1 MPSGLSREQIAE
13 RLEEAAELLEVQGAN
28 RFRLRAYRAAA
39 DTVRYLEED
48 PAKILERDGLE
59 GLIRLPKIGERLAR
73 AIDEMSYTGRWVQ
86 LERMRGES
94 EAEELF
100 QTIPGI
106 GPETA
111 RRIHETLHVDTLEG
125 LEIAAHD
132 GRLEDVPGIGPR
144 KAASIRAS
152 LGAMLARRSRQGP
165 GDHHEPSVAELLK
178 IDEVYRQQAEAGTL
192 PRIAPRRFN
201 PEGEAWLPILHIDRA
216 DWSCTALFSNSAL
229 AHQLGRTR
237 DWVVI
242 YFAHAGGREH
252 TRTVVTETRGPLE
265 GKRVIRGR
273 EAECRQHYF
282 GAQGAKE

>member
-1 MPSGLSREQIAE
+1 
-13 RLEEAAELLEVQGAN
+13 
-28 RFRLRAYRAAA
+28 
-39 DTVRYLEED
+39 
-48 PAKILERDGLE
+48 
-59 GLIRLPKIGERLAR
+59 
-73 AIDEMSYTGRWVQ
+73 
-86 LERMRGES
+86 MR
-94 EAEELF
+94 
-100 QTIPGI
+100 
-106 GPETA
+106 
-111 RRIHETLHVDTLEG
+111 
-125 LEIAAHD
+125 
-132 GRLEDVPGIGPR
+132 
-144 KAASIRAS
+144 
-152 LGAMLARRSRQGP
+152 
-165 GDHHEPSVAELLK
+165 LLK

-216 DWSCTALFSNSAL
+216 DWSYTALFSNSAL